1 MSQANYQ
8 PQVRILSTIIIAALF
23 GALLYGCGGGSGSS
37 STAPAAVTLNWSV
50 QQTKTFHFT
59 WNDVSG
65 ETEYRLLENPDGS
78 SGYTPV
84 ATITADST
92 SYDLVVS
99 LPKRINAQYIMQSCN
114 SVGCTDSNV
123 VSFTSTLVDGI
134 GYLKASNTDALDW
147 FGLSLALSADGATLA
162 VGADGEDSSATG
174 INGDEADNSAGAS
187 GAVYLFSNAS
197 GSWAQTAY
205 LKASNTDAYD
215 YFGDSLALSADGAT
229 LAVGAYGED
238 SSATGIGGN
247 EADNSASASGAVYLF
262 SNSSGSWSQTAYL
275 KASNT
280 DAGDGFGT
288 SVALSADGATL
299 AVGAYGEDSNATG
312 IGGDGADNTAG
323 ESGAVYL
330 FSNGSGSWAQSAYL
344 KASNTGA
351 GDAFGYHLAL
361 SADGATLAVGAVGED
376 SNATG
381 INGDEADNTA
391 GFSGAVYLF
400 SNSSGSWA
408 QSAYLKASNTGA
420 GDAFGYHLALSAD
433 GTTLAVGAYGEASS
447 ATGIGGDETDNTA
460 GASGAVYLF
469 SNGSGS
475 WAQSAYLKASNTDA
489 GDLFGA
495 SLALSADGATLAVG
509 AEEEDSNA
517 TGINGDETDNT
528 AGESG
533 AVYLFSNSSGSW
545 AQTAYLKASNTD
557 AGDLFGYRLAL
568 SADGATLAV
577 GAPLEAG
584 SATGINGD
592 EADNTA
598 GESGAVYL
606 Y

>member
-1 MSQANYQ
+1 
-8 PQVRILSTIIIAALF
+8 
-23 GALLYGCGGGSGSS
+23 
-37 STAPAAVTLNWSV
+37 V

-174 INGDEADNSAGAS
+174 IGGDETDNTATNS

-205 LKASNTDAYD
+205 LKASNTDD
-215 YFGDSLALSADGAT
+215 GDVFGTSLALSADGST
-229 LAVGAYGED
+229 LAVGAFYED

-262 SNSSGSWSQTAYL
+262 SNGSGSWAQTAYL

-280 DAGDGFGT
+280 DAGDRFGYHLALSADGATLAVGAYYEDSSATGIDGNEADNTATNSGAVYLFSNTSGNWAQSAYVKASNTDAYDYFGT

-299 AVGAYGEDSNATG
+299 AVGAYREKSSATGIDGDEADNSATESGAVYLFSRSGGNWTQNAYIKASNTDAYDYFGHSLALSADGTTLAVGADGEDGSATG
-312 IGGDGADNTAG
+312 IGGDETGN
-323 ESGAVYL
+323 SGAVYL
-330 FSNGSGSWAQSAYL
+330 FSNGSGSWAQTAYL

-351 GDAFGYHLAL
+351 DDRFGYHLAL
-361 SADGATLAVGAVGED
+361 SADGATLAV
-376 SNATG
+376 
-381 INGDEADNTA
+381 EA
-391 GFSGAVYLF
+391 F
-400 SNSSGSWA
+400 
-408 QSAYLKASNTGA
+408 
-420 GDAFGYHLALSAD
+420 
-433 GTTLAVGAYGEASS
+433 GEASS
-447 ATGIGGDETDNTA
+447 ATGIGGNEADNSATN
-460 GASGAVYLF
+460 SGAVYLF
-469 SNGSGS
+469 SNTSGN

-489 GDLFGA
+489 LDWFGD

-509 AEEEDSNA
+509 AYWEDSNA
-517 TGINGDETDNT
+517 TGIG
-528 AGESG
+528 
-533 AVYLFSNSSGSW
+533 
-545 AQTAYLKASNTD
+545 
-557 AGDLFGYRLAL
+557 
-568 SADGATLAV
+568 
-577 GAPLEAG
+577 
-584 SATGINGD
+584 GD

>member
-8 PQVRILSTIIIAALF
+8 PQVRTLSTIIFAALF
-23 GALLYGCGGGSGSS
+23 GALLYGCGGGSGGS

-99 LPKRINAQYIMQSCN
+99 LPKRINAQYILQSCN

-134 GYLKASNTDALDW
+134 GYLKASNTGAGDW
-147 FGLSLALSADGATLA
+147 FGTSVALSADGTTLA
-162 VGADGEDSSATG
+162 VGAYGEDSSATG
-174 INGDEADNSAGAS
+174 IGGDEADNSAGAS

-205 LKASNTDAYD
+205 LKASNTGAYD
-215 YFGDSLALSADGAT
+215 DFGYSLALSADGATLAVGAPEEDSSATGIGGDEADNSANASGAVYLFSNSSGSWAQTAYVKASNTDAGDLFGRSVALTADGTTLAVGAPWEDSSATGFGGDEADNTATQSGAVYLFSNTSGSWAQSAYLKASNTDAGDWFGYHLALSADGAT

-238 SSATGIGGN
+238 SSATGINGD
-247 EADNSASASGAVYLF
+247 ETDNTATNSGAVYLF
-262 SNSSGSWSQTAYL
+262 SNTSGNWSQTAYL

-280 DAGDGFGT
+280 DAGDAFGYHLALLADGAT
-288 SVALSADGATL
+288 LAVGAPWEDSSATGIGGNEADNTADYSGAVYLFSNSSGSWVQSAYVKASNTDAGDLFGRSVALSADGATL
-299 AVGAYGEDSNATG
+299 AVEAPYEESSATG
-312 IGGDGADNTAG
+312 INGDEADNTAS

-330 FSNGSGSWAQSAYL
+330 FSNGSGSWAQ
-344 KASNTGA
+344 T
-351 GDAFGYHLAL
+351 
-361 SADGATLAVGAVGED
+361 
-376 SNATG
+376 
-381 INGDEADNTA
+381 
-391 GFSGAVYLF
+391 
-400 SNSSGSWA
+400 
-408 QSAYLKASNTGA
+408 
-420 GDAFGYHLALSAD
+420 
-433 GTTLAVGAYGEASS
+433 
-447 ATGIGGDETDNTA
+447 
-460 GASGAVYLF
+460 
-469 SNGSGS
+469 
-475 WAQSAYLKASNTDA
+475 AYLKASNTDA
-489 GDLFGA
+489 LDWFGD

-509 AEEEDSNA
+509 ADGEGSNA
-517 TGINGDETDNT
+517 TGIGGDD
-528 AGESG
+528 
-533 AVYLFSNSSGSW
+533 
-545 AQTAYLKASNTD
+545 
-557 AGDLFGYRLAL
+557 
-568 SADGATLAV
+568 
-577 GAPLEAG
+577 
-584 SATGINGD
+584 
-592 EADNTA
+592 ADNTA

>member
-8 PQVRILSTIIIAALF
+8 RQVRTLSTIIFAALF

-37 STAPAAVTLNWSV
+37 SSAPAAVTLNWSV

-84 ATITADST
+84 ATIAADST
-92 SYDLVVS
+92 SHDLVVS
-99 LPKRINAQYIMQSCN
+99 LPKRINAQYILQSCN

-134 GYLKASNTDALDW
+134 GYLKASNTDANDS
-147 FGLSLALSADGATLA
+147 FGASVALSADGATLA
-162 VGADGEDSSATG
+162 VGAPYEDSSATG
-174 INGDEADNSAGAS
+174 INGEETDN
-187 GAVYLFSNAS
+187 
-197 GSWAQTAY
+197 T
-205 LKASNTDAYD
+205 
-215 YFGDSLALSADGAT
+215 
-229 LAVGAYGED
+229 VG
-238 SSATGIGGN
+238 N
-247 EADNSASASGAVYLF
+247 SGAVYLF
-262 SNSSGSWSQTAYL
+262 SNSSGSWVQSAYVKASNTDAGDLFGRSVALSADGATLAVGAPYEDSSATGIGGNETDNTTTDSGAVYLFSNSSGSWVQSAYL

-280 DAGDGFGT
+280 DASDYFGT

-299 AVGAYGEDSNATG
+299 AVGAHREDSNATG
-312 IGGDGADNTAG
+312 IGGDETDNTATN
-323 ESGAVYL
+323 SGAVYL
-330 FSNGSGSWAQSAYL
+330 FSNSGGSWSQSAYL
-344 KASNTGA
+344 KASNTDA
-351 GDAFGYHLAL
+351 SDWFGDSLAL

-376 SNATG
+376 SSATG

-408 QSAYLKASNTGA
+408 QSAYLKASNT
-420 GDAFGYHLALSAD
+420 DASDGFGHSLALSAD
-433 GTTLAVGAYGEASS
+433 GTTLAVGAPWEASG
-447 ATGIGGDETDNTA
+447 ATGIGGNDADNSA
-460 GASGAVYLF
+460 GESGAVYLF
-469 SNGSGS
+469 SNGNGS
-475 WAQSAYLKASNTDA
+475 WVQSAYLKSSNTDA
-489 GDLFGA
+489 SDWFGYH
-495 SLALSADGATLAVG
+495 LALSADGATLAVEAYG
-509 AEEEDSNA
+509 EGSSA
-517 TGINGDETDNT
+517 TGIGGDEADNT

-533 AVYLFSNSSGSW
+533 AVYLFSNTSGSW

-592 EADNTA
+592 ETDNTA
-598 GESGAVYL
+598 GFSGAVYL

>member
-1 MSQANYQ
+1 MSQTNYQ

-23 GALLYGCGGGSGSS
+23 GALLYGCGGGSGGS

-162 VGADGEDSSATG
+162 VGAHGEDSSATG
-174 INGDEADNSAGAS
+174 IDGDESDNTAGNS

-197 GSWAQTAY
+197 GSWAQTTYLKASNTDDGDVFGNSLALSADGTTLAVGAFYEDSSATGIGGDETDNTATNSGAVYLFSDSSGSWSQTAY
-205 LKASNTDAYD
+205 LKASNTDALD
-215 YFGDSLALSADGAT
+215 WFGLSLALSADGAT
-229 LAVGAYGED
+229 LAVGAPEED
-238 SSATGIGGN
+238 SSATGIGGD
-247 EADNSASASGAVYLF
+247 ETDNTATNSGAVYLF

-280 DAGDGFGT
+280 DAND
-288 SVALSADGATL
+288 
-299 AVGAYGEDSNATG
+299 
-312 IGGDGADNTAG
+312 
-323 ESGAVYL
+323 
-330 FSNGSGSWAQSAYL
+330 W
-344 KASNTGA
+344 
-351 GDAFGYHLAL
+351 FGYSLAL
-361 SADGATLAVGAVGED
+361 SADGATLAVGAPEED
-376 SNATG
+376 SSATG
-381 INGDEADNTA
+381 IGGDETDNTA
-391 GFSGAVYLF
+391 TNSGAVYLF

-408 QSAYLKASNTGA
+408 QSAYLKASNT
-420 GDAFGYHLALSAD
+420 DALDWFGHSLALSAD
-433 GTTLAVGAYGEASS
+433 GTTLAVGADGEDSSATGIGGDETGNSGAVYLFSNGSGSWAQTAYLKASNTGASDAFGYHLALSADGATLAVEAFGEASS

-460 GASGAVYLF
+460 SESGAVYLF
-469 SNGSGS
+469 SNTSGS
-475 WAQSAYLKASNTDA
+475 WVQSAYLKASNTDA
-489 GDLFGA
+489 LDWFGD

-509 AEEEDSNA
+509 APWE
-517 TGINGDETDNT
+517 
-528 AGESG
+528 
-533 AVYLFSNSSGSW
+533 
-545 AQTAYLKASNTD
+545 AS
-557 AGDLFGYRLAL
+557 
-568 SADGATLAV
+568 
-577 GAPLEAG
+577 
-584 SATGINGD
+584 SATGIGGD

-598 GESGAVYL
+598 SESGAVYL